1 MAGGYTM
8 PYAELDALKEECGV
22 VAAYGVGDDLPGLLY
37 MGLFALQHRGEESAG
52 IAVSNGKQIE
62 LAKGPGLVS
71 EVFTTACL
79 QHLYSIEPWLGIG
92 HVRYGT
98 SSDIGLAN
106 AQPLIVRY
114 LQGSMALAING
125 SLANTTRL
133 RRELEENGQIFQTTS
148 DTEVILNLIARYRR
162 EGIVTAVQRALSR
175 VHGAYSLVLQSD
187 DTLIAVRDAFGFRP
201 LAIGRLGS
209 GYVIAS
215 ESCAFDAMGAELIR
229 DVMPGEIIVIDENG
243 LRSERL
249 LGPEVERH
257 SCVFEYIYFARIDS
271 IVDGLNV
278 HMVRRSLGRILAQ
291 EQPADADIV
300 IGVPDSGVPAA
311 VGYALES
318 GLPYEE
324 GLVKNRY
331 VGRTFISPGQSLR
344 NLKVRLKLNPN
355 RHVLEG
361 KRVVVVEDS
370 IVRGTTSRNLIR
382 ALRDAGA
389 KEVHMRI
396 SSPPYIAPCYYGIDT
411 PSINELMAAQ
421 YSIEE
426 IRQMIGADSLA
437 FLSLEGLLRAVPGG
451 GNCLACLTGKY
462 PLQVCQE
469 RN

>member
-1 MAGGYTM
+1 M
-8 PYAELDALKEECGV
+8 PYAALDGLKEHCGV

-37 MGLFALQHRGEESAG
+37 MGLFALQHRGEEGAG

-62 LAKGPGLVS
+62 LVKGPGLVS
-71 EVFTTACL
+71 DVFTVDRL
-79 QHLYSIEPWLGIG
+79 QHLNGIEPTLGIG
-92 HVRYGT
+92 HVRYAT
-98 SSDIGLAN
+98 SDETRFDNI
-106 AQPLIVRY
+106 QPLIVRY
-114 LQGSMALAING
+114 LQGSMALALNG
-125 SLANTTRL
+125 NLANTTRL
-133 RRELEENGQIFQTTS
+133 RREMEDNGQIFQTAS

-187 DTLIAVRDAFGFRP
+187 STLIAVRDAFGFRP
-201 LAIGRLGS
+201 LVIGRLGS
-209 GYVIAS
+209 GYVVAS
-215 ESCAFDAMGAELIR
+215 ESCAFDTMGAELIR
-229 DVMPGEIIVIDENG
+229 DVFPGEIIVIDENG
-243 LRSERL
+243 LRSEHL
-249 LGPEVERH
+249 PGPPVERY
-257 SCVFEYIYFARIDS
+257 SCIFEYVYFARVDS
-271 IVDGLNV
+271 VVDGLNV

-300 IGVPDSGVPAA
+300 IGVPDSGIPAA

-382 ALRDAGA
+382 ALRAAGA
-389 KEVHMRI
+389 TEVHLRI
-396 SSPPYIAPCYYGIDT
+396 SSPPYISPCYYGIDT
-411 PSINELMAAQ
+411 PTADELVAAQ

-426 IRQMIGADSLA
+426 IRQMIGADSLG

-462 PLQVCQE
+462 PLEVYQE

>member
-1 MAGGYTM
+1 M
-8 PYAELDALKEECGV
+8 PYGELDALKEECGV

-52 IAVSNGKQIE
+52 IAVSDGQQIE
-62 LAKGPGLVS
+62 LTKGLGLVS
-71 EVFTTACL
+71 EVFTTSCL
-79 QHLYSIEPWLGIG
+79 QHLNSIQPTLGIG

-98 SSDIGLAN
+98 SGGGGLNN

-114 LQGSMALAING
+114 LQGNMALAHNG
-125 SLANTTRL
+125 NLANTDRL
-133 RRELEENGQIFQTTS
+133 RREMEQNGQIFQTTS

-162 EGIVTAVQRALSR
+162 EGIVTAVRKALRR
-175 VHGAYSLVLQSD
+175 VQGAYSLVLQSD
-187 DTLIAVRDAFGFRP
+187 DTLVAVRDPYAFRP
-201 LAIGRLGS
+201 LALGRLGD

-229 DVMPGEIIVIDENG
+229 DVKPGEMIIIDQEG
-243 LRSERL
+243 PRSERL
-249 LGPEVERH
+249 CEQDVPRH
-257 SCVFEYIYFARIDS
+257 ACIFEYIYFARVDS
-271 IVDGLNV
+271 IIDGLNV
-278 HMVRRSLGRILAQ
+278 HAVRRSLGRILAQ

-300 IGVPDSGVPAA
+300 IGVPDSGIPAA

-318 GLPYEE
+318 GMPYEE

-382 ALRDAGA
+382 SLRDAGA
-389 KEVHMRI
+389 TEVHMRI
-396 SSPPYIAPCYYGIDT
+396 SSPPYISPCYYGIDT
-411 PSINELMAAQ
+411 PSTSELVAAQ
-421 YSIEE
+421 HSIES
-426 IRQMIGADSLA
+426 IRSMIGADSLA
-437 FLSLEGLLRAVPGG
+437 FLSMEGLLQAVPGG
-451 GNCLACLTGKY
+451 GNCLSCLTAKY
-462 PLQVCQE
+462 PQQLCQE

>member
-1 MAGGYTM
+1 M
-8 PYAELDALKEECGV
+8 PYGELAALKEECGV

-52 IAVSNGKQIE
+52 IAVSDGEQIE
-62 LAKGPGLVS
+62 LVKGLGLVS
-71 EVFTTACL
+71 EVFTTSCL
-79 QHLYSIEPWLGIG
+79 HDLNSIEPKLGIG

-98 SSDIGLAN
+98 TGGGGLDN

-114 LQGSMALAING
+114 LQGNMALAHNG
-125 SLANTTRL
+125 NLANTDRL
-133 RRELEENGQIFQTTS
+133 RREMEENGQIFQTTS
-148 DTEVILNLIARYRR
+148 DTEVILNLVARYRR
-162 EGIVTAVQRALSR
+162 EGIVTAVRKALR
-175 VHGAYSLVLQSD
+175 HVQGAYSLVLQSN
-187 DTLIAVRDAFGFRP
+187 DTLVAVRDPYAFRP
-201 LAIGRLGS
+201 LALGRLGD

-229 DVMPGEIIVIDENG
+229 DVKPGEMIIIDEEG

-249 LGPEVERH
+249 CEQDVPRH
-257 SCVFEYIYFARIDS
+257 ACIFEYIYFARVDS
-271 IVDGLNV
+271 VIDGLNV
-278 HMVRRSLGRILAQ
+278 HAVRRSLGRILAQ

-300 IGVPDSGVPAA
+300 IGVPDSGIPAA

-318 GLPYEE
+318 GMPYEE

-331 VGRTFISPGQSLR
+331 VGRTFISPGQLLR

-382 ALRDAGA
+382 SLREAGA
-389 KEVHMRI
+389 TEVHMRI
-396 SSPPYIAPCYYGIDT
+396 SSPPYISPCYYGIDT
-411 PSINELMAAQ
+411 PSTSELVAAQ
-421 YSIEE
+421 HSIES
-426 IRQMIGADSLA
+426 IRSMIGADSLA
-437 FLSLEGLLRAVPGG
+437 FLSMEGLLQAVPGG
-451 GNCLACLTGKY
+451 GNCLSCLTAKY
-462 PLQVCQE
+462 PQQTCQE

>member
-1 MAGGYTM
+1 M
-8 PYAELDALKEECGV
+8 PYGELGVLKEECGV

-52 IAVSNGKQIE
+52 IAVSDGQQIE
-62 LAKGPGLVS
+62 LVKGPGLVS
-71 EVFTTACL
+71 EVFTTSCL
-79 QHLYSIEPWLGIG
+79 QHLNSIQPVLGIG

-98 SSDIGLAN
+98 SGGGGLNN

-114 LQGSMALAING
+114 LQGNMALAHNG
-125 SLANTTRL
+125 NLANTDRL
-133 RRELEENGQIFQTTS
+133 RREMEQNGQIFQTTS
-148 DTEVILNLIARYRR
+148 DTEVILNLVARYRR
-162 EGIVTAVQRALSR
+162 EGIVTAVRKALSR

-187 DTLIAVRDAFGFRP
+187 DALVAVRDPHAFRP
-201 LAIGRLGS
+201 LVLGRLGD

-215 ESCAFDAMGAELIR
+215 ESCAFDVMGAELMR
-229 DVMPGEIIVIDENG
+229 DVEPGEMIIIDQDG

-249 LGPEVERH
+249 CEQDVPRH
-257 SCVFEYIYFARIDS
+257 ACIFEYIYFARVDS
-271 IVDGLNV
+271 VIDGLNV
-278 HMVRRSLGRILAQ
+278 HAVRRSLGRILAQ

-300 IGVPDSGVPAA
+300 IGVPDSGIPAA

-382 ALRDAGA
+382 SLRDAGA
-389 KEVHMRI
+389 TEVHMRI
-396 SSPPYIAPCYYGIDT
+396 SSPPYISPCYYGIDT
-411 PSINELMAAQ
+411 PSTSELVAAQ
-421 YSIEE
+421 HSVET
-426 IRQMIGADSLA
+426 IRTMIGADSLA
-437 FLSLEGLLRAVPGG
+437 FLSMEGLLQAVPGG
-451 GNCLACLTGKY
+451 GNCLSCLTAKY
-462 PLQVCQE
+462 PQQLCQE

>member
-1 MAGGYTM
+1 LAGGYTM

-98 SSDIGLAN
+98 SSDIGLDN

>member
-1 MAGGYTM
+1 M
-8 PYAELDALKEECGV
+8 PYGELDALKEECGV

-52 IAVSNGKQIE
+52 IAVSDGQQIE
-62 LAKGPGLVS
+62 LTKGLGLVS
-71 EVFTTACL
+71 DVFTTSCL
-79 QHLYSIEPWLGIG
+79 QHLNSIQPTLGIG

-98 SSDIGLAN
+98 SGGGGLNN

-114 LQGSMALAING
+114 LQGNMALAHNG
-125 SLANTTRL
+125 NLANTDRL
-133 RRELEENGQIFQTTS
+133 RREMEQNGQIFQTTS
-148 DTEVILNLIARYRR
+148 DTEVILNLVARYRR
-162 EGIVTAVQRALSR
+162 EGIVTAVRKALRR
-175 VHGAYSLVLQSD
+175 VQGAYSLVLQSD
-187 DTLIAVRDAFGFRP
+187 DTLVAVRDPYAFRP
-201 LAIGRLGS
+201 LALGRLGD

-229 DVMPGEIIVIDENG
+229 DVKPGEMIIIDQEG

-249 LGPEVERH
+249 CEQDVPRH
-257 SCVFEYIYFARIDS
+257 ACIFEYIYFARVDS
-271 IVDGLNV
+271 IIDGLNV
-278 HMVRRSLGRILAQ
+278 HAVRRSLGRILAQ

-300 IGVPDSGVPAA
+300 IGVPDSGIPAA

-318 GLPYEE
+318 GMPYEE

-382 ALRDAGA
+382 SLRDAGA
-389 KEVHMRI
+389 TEVHMRI
-396 SSPPYIAPCYYGIDT
+396 SSPPYISPCYYGIDT
-411 PSINELMAAQ
+411 PSTSELVAAQ
-421 YSIEE
+421 HSIES
-426 IRQMIGADSLA
+426 IRSMIGADSLA
-437 FLSLEGLLRAVPGG
+437 FLSMEGLLQAVPGG
-451 GNCLACLTGKY
+451 GNCLSCLTAKY
-462 PLQVCQE
+462 PQQLCQE

>member
-1 MAGGYTM
+1 M
-8 PYAELDALKEECGV
+8 PYGELDALKEECGV

-52 IAVSNGKQIE
+52 IAVSDGQQIE
-62 LAKGPGLVS
+62 LTKGLGLVS
-71 EVFTTACL
+71 DVFTTSCL
-79 QHLYSIEPWLGIG
+79 QHLNSIQPTLGIG

-98 SSDIGLAN
+98 SGGGGLNN

-114 LQGSMALAING
+114 LQGNMALAHNG
-125 SLANTTRL
+125 NLANTDRL
-133 RRELEENGQIFQTTS
+133 RREMEQNGQIFQTTS

-162 EGIVTAVQRALSR
+162 EGIVTAVRKALRR
-175 VHGAYSLVLQSD
+175 VQGAYSLVLQSD
-187 DTLIAVRDAFGFRP
+187 DTLVAVRDPYAFRP
-201 LAIGRLGS
+201 LALGRLGD

-229 DVMPGEIIVIDENG
+229 DVKPGEMIIIDQEG

-249 LGPEVERH
+249 CEQDVPRH
-257 SCVFEYIYFARIDS
+257 ACIFEYIYFARVDS
-271 IVDGLNV
+271 IIDGLNV
-278 HMVRRSLGRILAQ
+278 HAVRRSLGRILAQ

-300 IGVPDSGVPAA
+300 IGVPDSGIPAA

-318 GLPYEE
+318 GMPYEE

-382 ALRDAGA
+382 SLRDAGA
-389 KEVHMRI
+389 TEVHMRI
-396 SSPPYIAPCYYGIDT
+396 SSPPYISPCYYGIDT
-411 PSINELMAAQ
+411 PSTSELVAAQ
-421 YSIEE
+421 HSIES
-426 IRQMIGADSLA
+426 IRSMIGADSLA
-437 FLSLEGLLRAVPGG
+437 FLSMEGLLQAVPGG
-451 GNCLACLTGKY
+451 GNCLSCLTAKY
-462 PLQVCQE
+462 PQQLCQE

>member
-1 MAGGYTM
+1 M
-8 PYAELDALKEECGV
+8 PYGELGVLKEECGV

-52 IAVSNGKQIE
+52 IAVSDGQQIE
-62 LAKGPGLVS
+62 LVKGPGLVS
-71 EVFTTACL
+71 EVFTTSCL
-79 QHLYSIEPWLGIG
+79 QHLNSIQPVLGIG

-98 SSDIGLAN
+98 SGGGGLNN

-114 LQGSMALAING
+114 LQGNMALAHNG
-125 SLANTTRL
+125 NLANTDRL
-133 RRELEENGQIFQTTS
+133 RREMEQNGQIFQTTS
-148 DTEVILNLIARYRR
+148 DTEVILNLVARYRR
-162 EGIVTAVQRALSR
+162 EGIVTAVRKALSR

-187 DTLIAVRDAFGFRP
+187 DALVAVRDPHAFRP
-201 LAIGRLGS
+201 LVLGRLGD

-215 ESCAFDAMGAELIR
+215 ESCAFDVMGAELMR
-229 DVMPGEIIVIDENG
+229 DVEPGEMIIIDRDG

-249 LGPEVERH
+249 CEQDVPRH
-257 SCVFEYIYFARIDS
+257 ACIFEYIYFARVDS
-271 IVDGLNV
+271 VIDGLNV
-278 HMVRRSLGRILAQ
+278 HAVRRSLGRILAQ

-300 IGVPDSGVPAA
+300 IGVPDSGIPAA

-382 ALRDAGA
+382 SLRDAGA
-389 KEVHMRI
+389 SEVHMRI
-396 SSPPYIAPCYYGIDT
+396 SSPPYISPCYYGIDT
-411 PSINELMAAQ
+411 PSTSELVAAQ
-421 YSIEE
+421 HSVET
-426 IRQMIGADSLA
+426 IRTMIGADSLA
-437 FLSLEGLLRAVPGG
+437 FLSMEGLLQAVPGG
-451 GNCLACLTGKY
+451 GNCLSCLTAKY
-462 PLQVCQE
+462 PQQLCQE

>member
-1 MAGGYTM
+1 M

-22 VAAYGVGDDLPGLLY
+22 IAAYEVGEDLPWLLY
-37 MGLFALQHRGEESAG
+37 IGLFALQHRGEESAG
-52 IAVSNGKQIE
+52 IAVSNGRQLE
-62 LAKGPGLVS
+62 LARGPGLVS
-71 EVFTTACL
+71 EVVTSACL
-79 QHLYSIEPWLGIG
+79 QQLHSIKPRLGIG

-98 SSDIGLAN
+98 SSDMGADN

-114 LQGSMALAING
+114 LQGSMALALNG
-125 SLANTTRL
+125 NLTNTNRI

-162 EGIVTAVQRALSR
+162 EGIVTAVQRALSQ
-175 VHGAYSLVLQSD
+175 VQGAYSLVLQSD
-187 DTLIAVRDAFGFRP
+187 DTLIAVRDKHGFRP
-201 LAIGRLGS
+201 LVLGRLGS

-229 DVMPGEIIVIDENG
+229 DVLPGEMIIIDQNG

-257 SCVFEYIYFARIDS
+257 SCIFEYIYFARVDS
-271 IVDGLNV
+271 VVDGLNV
-278 HMVRRSLGRILAQ
+278 HAVRRSLGRILAQ
-291 EQPADADIV
+291 EQPAAADIV

-331 VGRTFISPGQSLR
+331 VGRTFISPGQSQR

-389 KEVHMRI
+389 TEVHMRI

-411 PSINELMAAQ
+411 PSASELVAAK

-437 FLSLEGLLRAVPGG
+437 FLSLEGLLKAVPIG
-451 GNCLACLTGKY
+451 GNCLSCLTGKY
-462 PLQVCQE
+462 PVQVCQE
-469 RN
+469 RS

>member
-1 MAGGYTM
+1 M

-98 SSDIGLAN
+98 SSDIGLDN